1 MEMHRVIKKYLV
13 TEKTTASKDE
23 GNKYTFQVDRGAN
36 KIEVGRAVASLFKVK
51 VLDVHIMNVLG
62 KKKRVGKV
70 LGEKSSW
77 KKAIVTVA
85 KDNRIEIIDGV

>member
-13 TEKTTASKDE
+13 TEKTTASKE
-23 GNKYTFQVDRGAN
+23 QGNKYIFQVDRGAN

-70 LGEKSSW
+70 VGEKSSW

-85 KDNRIEIIDGV
+85 KDNRIEIIEGV

>member
-1 MEMHRVIKKYLV
+1 MEMHRIIKKYLV
-13 TEKTTASKDE
+13 TEKTTAAKEE
-23 GNKYTFQVDRGAN
+23 GNKYIFQVDRGAN

-51 VLDVHIMNVLG
+51 VMDVRIMNVRG

-70 LGEKSSW
+70 MGEKSSW

-85 KDNRIEIIDGV
+85 KDNHIEIVEGV

>member
-13 TEKTTASKDE
+13 TEKTTACKDE

-36 KIEVGRAVASLFKVK
+36 KIEVGRAVATLFKVK
-51 VLDVHIMNVLG
+51 VMDVHIMNVRG
-62 KKKRVGKV
+62 KKKRVGKIV
-70 LGEKSSW
+70 GEKNSW

-85 KDNRIEIIDGV
+85 KDNRIEIIEGV

>member
-13 TEKTTASKDE
+13 TEKTTAAKEE
-23 GNKYTFQVDRGAN
+23 GNKYIFQVDRGAN

-70 LGEKSSW
+70 VGEKSSW

-85 KDNRIEIIDGV
+85 KDNRIDIIEGV

>member
-23 GNKYTFQVDRGAN
+23 GNKYTFQVDRAAN

-51 VLDVHIMNVLG
+51 VMDVHIMNVRG
-62 KKKRVGKV
+62 KKKRVGKIV
-70 LGEKSSW
+70 GEKNSW

-85 KDNRIEIIDGV
+85 KDNRIEIIEGV

>member
-1 MEMHRVIKKYLV
+1 MELHRIIKKYLV
-13 TEKTTASKDE
+13 TEKSTASRNE

-36 KIEVGRAVASLFKVK
+36 RIEVGKAVENLFKVK
-51 VLDVHIMNVLG
+51 VLNVRMMNVPA

-70 LGEKSSW
+70 VGEKSPW

-85 KDNRIEIIDGV
+85 KDNRIEIIEGV